1 MRRRRASSN
10 DVRKIALD
18 VVWAEVYLPGVISGA
33 KTVAA
38 GLGPRLECVG
48 MARGD
53 GVCGGEVVAL
63 PIPRLVVCSFE

>member
-18 VVWAEVYLPGVISGA
+18 VVRAEVYLPGVISGA

-38 GLGPRLECVG
+38 GLGPRLEGVG
-48 MARGD
+48 MARGESD
-53 GVCGGEVVAL
+53 CGGEVVAL
-63 PIPRLVVCSFE
+63 PIP